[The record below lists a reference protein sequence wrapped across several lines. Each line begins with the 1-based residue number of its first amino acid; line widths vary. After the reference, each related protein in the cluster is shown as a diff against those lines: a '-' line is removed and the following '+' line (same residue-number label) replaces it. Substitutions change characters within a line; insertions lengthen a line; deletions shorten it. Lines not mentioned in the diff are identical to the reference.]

1 VLRESQTG
9 SSCGSIEDALNET
22 LVPARAGCVI
32 GGGTGLRHSCIDLA
46 LADVDAAV
54 PLIKSRL
61 RAGNTNRRAWLL
73 FVDAPL
79 VHEWIGVYD
88 DSPAP
93 P

>member
-1 VLRESQTG
+1 
-9 SSCGSIEDALNET
+9 
-22 LVPARAGCVI
+22 
-32 GGGTGLRHSCIDLA
+32 LRHSCIDLA